1 MITGL
6 GAVVL
11 FIFFQLQTVHQD
23 NAIPALNT
31 QRAETKLDDES
42 ANRID
47 PVSPTDETIAKQSAT
62 KTSVVS
68 ETSRENDPA
77 RARHLLRSREVM
89 LDQSLAEIASAY
101 RQAGLKRFALPAFD
115 GDSVHISIRRVVD
128 HDLGGTV
135 LSGQVVGEPS
145 SRVTLAEKDGAVSG
159 AIRWPKR
166 NLVYEVRPLANG
178 SISIGEVDLHAL
190 GQCGL
195 CAKQHLATQ
204 TDP

>member
-1 MITGL
+1 MTGL
-6 GAVVL
+6 GTAVL
-11 FIFFQLQTVHQD
+11 FIFFQFRTVHQD
-23 NAIPALNT
+23 TAIPALNT
-31 QRAETKLDDES
+31 QQAETKPDGES
-42 ANRID
+42 ADRID
-47 PVSPTDETIAKQSAT
+47 LVSLADETMAKQSAT
-62 KTSVVS
+62 KTSLVS
-68 ETSRENDPA
+68 ETSRENAPA
-77 RARHLLRSREVM
+77 QARHLLRSREAT

-101 RQAGLKRFALPAFD
+101 REAGLDRFALPAFD
-115 GDSVHISIRRVVD
+115 GNSVHISIRRVVD

-145 SRVTLAEKDGAVSG
+145 SRVTLAEKDGAISG

-190 GQCGL
+190 GECGL
-195 CAKQHLATQ
+195 CAEKHLATQ